1 MQESSRLVTFAD
13 ETVVSVEEEEA
24 NERQSVDVDVCTG
37 EKRNTDLWHK
47 DKNVSK
53 KGGRK
58 GKDGV
63 SWGREG
69 LQVYSC
75 EDGKT

>member
-53 KGGRK
+53 
-58 GKDGV
+58 
-63 SWGREG
+63 
-69 LQVYSC
+69 
-75 EDGKT
+75 